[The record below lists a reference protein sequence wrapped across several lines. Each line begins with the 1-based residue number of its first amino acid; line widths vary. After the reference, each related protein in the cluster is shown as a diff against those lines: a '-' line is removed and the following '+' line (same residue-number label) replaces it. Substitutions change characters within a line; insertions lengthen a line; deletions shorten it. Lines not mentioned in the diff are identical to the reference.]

1 VRKAEPAGP
10 TSDGP
15 QGLAALDEEVAVGGD
30 RESDMVM
37 EAAPAA
43 AFEVGEGHLLL
54 EVAVALLD
62 PPASLGDLDDLF
74 DGHPSRQGDQP
85 IAAGVLLIV
94 RPFDQQALL
103 VLGPVLGVTRWSDA
117 DAQQGEPRG
126 QVAPASLAPRHRSE
140 SRLRQQAR

>member
-1 VRKAEPAGP
+1 
-10 TSDGP
+10 
-15 QGLAALDEEVAVGGD
+15 
-30 RESDMVM
+30 MVM

-103 VLGPVLGVTRWSDA
+103 VLGVTRWSDA

-140 SRLRQQAR
+140 S